1 MAIPRI
7 FRLIL
12 LAAAAFAVVG
22 AVVAPFAAPVAL
34 GLVGFS
40 SIGPVAGTFA
50 AATQAGIGNV
60 VAGSAFAC
68 AQSVAAGGALP
79 AALQF
84 TLHPG
89 GSPLRGE
96 VVEFQHAET
105 IQSSQLWRNA
115 V

>member
-79 AALQF
+79 AVGYAISAGISGFL
-84 TLHPG
+84 G
-89 GSPLRGE
+89 GFFGWVASW
-96 VVEFQHAET
+96 F
-105 IQSSQLWRNA
+105 
-115 V
+115 

>member
-12 LAAAAFAVVG
+12 LAAAAFAVMGVF
-22 AVVAPFAAPVAL
+22 VAPLTAPAAL

-50 AATQAGIGNV
+50 ATTQTGIENV
-60 VAGSAFAC
+60 VAGSAFTG

-79 AALQF
+79 AVGYVISAGISGVMGFFFCVGRVSVL
-84 TLHPG
+84 L
-89 GSPLRGE
+89 
-96 VVEFQHAET
+96 
-105 IQSSQLWRNA
+105 
-115 V
+115 